1 MSIPFSVY
9 GSPYQYKK
17 VEAGKSGVVY
27 EYKLPSDYVGFIY
40 DLALSWYPQTYL
52 GWEIDNEM
60 IEQIERKFGE
70 FKRPRLFNPPY
81 FVENQIKFTAYNN
94 SSSPQTF
101 RVLCD
106 GLLVRRIT

>member
-17 VEAGKSGVVY
+17 VEAGQSAVVY

-40 DLALSWYPQTYL
+40 DLALSWYPKTYL

-60 IEQIERKFGE
+60 IEQIERKIGE
-70 FKRPRLFNPPY
+70 FKRPRLFDPPY
-81 FVENQIKFTAYNN
+81 FVENLIKFTAYNN
-94 SSSPQTF
+94 GTEAHQF
-101 RVLCD
+101 EILCD
-106 GLLVRRIT
+106 GILIRKIT